1 MIPNLIER
9 TGTSDKGEG
18 SITAFYTILA
28 DGDDN
33 NDPVVDTARA
43 ILDGHIVLS
52 RLNAQMGI
60 YPAVDVSHSIS
71 RVMSDLASTDHS
83 NAAKL
88 FRKHVTNYLENKP
101 VRDTFKDLKG
111 FFERVESEYE

>member
-1 MIPNLIER
+1 MLS
-9 TGTSDKGEG
+9 TGGDCK
-18 SITAFYTILA
+18 IYI

-52 RLNAQMGI
+52 RSNAQMGI

-71 RVMSDLASTDHS
+71 RVMNDLVTLEHS
-83 NAAKL
+83 NATKL
-88 FRKHVTNYLENKP
+88 FRKHISTNINNTKQSL
-101 VRDTFKDLKG
+101 KDMKT
-111 FFERVESEYE
+111 